1 MAPSHAR
8 HRYRDGEKTVDGDFI
23 RRYSRL
29 NGGEPY
35 SPEKLRK
42 AADRLRQLGVFSS
55 LTIKEA
61 GTLARDGTI
70 PLTIEVSEGKHRY
83 FGAGAQYSTTEGIG
97 LQGYWGH
104 RNLFGQAE
112 SLRIEGSVSRI
123 AEASSVDGMDYSAG
137 ITSPSPACSTAYH
150 LQDVPDRQDEHPR
163 HL

>member
-1 MAPSHAR
+1 MTGRNLEEYGLVTGGDAGSLAIIRAGNKLIDDLKAEGRPLAKLTKREAVANHATNTVDITMAAEGGPVAHLARSPSPA
-8 HRYRDGEKTVDGDFI
+8 KTVDGDFI

-61 GTLARDGTI
+61 GTLSRDGSI

-83 FGAGAQYSTTEGIG
+83 FGVGAQYSTTEGIG
-97 LQGYWGH
+97 LRGY
-104 RNLFGQAE
+104 
-112 SLRIEGSVSRI
+112 
-123 AEASSVDGMDYSAG
+123 
-137 ITSPSPACSTAYH
+137 
-150 LQDVPDRQDEHPR
+150 
-163 HL
+163 